1 MDSIDRIID
10 RLERVHRQA
19 TGWSARCPA
28 HDDRHNSLSVAEGE
42 DGKVLLRCF
51 AGCSVEA
58 VVASLNL
65 TLRDLFPAGES
76 REGRNLPR
84 ASATAQQ
91 SSLTLDEYAVGKALP
106 LEFLAG
112 LGVTE
117 ITHLGQPTLRIPYL
131 NEEGVE
137 VAVRLRLALEGDDR
151 FRWKKGSKP
160 HLYGLNRLGQAR
172 ELGYV
177 VLVEGESDAQ
187 TLWLHGY
194 PALGLPGASLWSEQ
208 RDAAFFT
215 GIGAIYIVV
224 EPDLGGEA
232 VLDWLR
238 GSSIRDRARLVRL
251 QGAADVSELHLRW
264 PEEARER
271 MEAALQTA
279 SPWSEHAWIE
289 RELRR
294 RASWELCAEIAQ
306 HPDLL
311 GLLADELERTG
322 LVGEER
328 VVKLLYLALT
338 SRLLERP
345 VSVVLKGPSAGGKS
359 YTLERVLELIPQDA
373 YYELTA
379 MSERALAYGTEPL
392 AHRHLIIYEAA
403 GLEGEFASYL
413 LRSLLSEGRLRYE
426 TVVKTDHGL
435 EVQLVERQGPTGLIV
450 TTTAISLHPENETRM
465 LSIPV
470 TDTRE
475 QTQRIMLALANPSD
489 GLDTEKWLAVQ
500 SWLEAGEHRVEIPY
514 ARALA
519 ELIPPVAVRLRRD
532 FRLLL
537 SLIRSHA
544 LLVQATRP
552 RDAEGRVLATL
563 DDYAVVRELVH
574 DLFSDGVEASVST
587 TIRETVD
594 AVTRLAPGSPEG
606 VSIAQLVEELKLDK
620 SAVSRRATGARRRG
634 YLKNLEERRGRP
646 SRLLPDQPLPTE
658 LELLPTPERL
668 QAHLADPERCS
679 VAADQAGGAT
689 PADAPHPGTS
699 LGEELQANEGLPFGR
714 LPWEDPDDDLPADAG
729 AS

>member
-1 MDSIDRIID
+1 MNSIDQILG
-10 RLERVHRQA
+10 RLVRVHRQA
-19 TGWSARCPA
+19 RGWTARCPA
-28 HDDRHNSLSVAEGE
+28 HEDRHNSLSVAEGE
-42 DGKVLLRCF
+42 DGKVLLHCF
-51 AGCSVEA
+51 AGCSVET
-58 VVASLNL
+58 VVASLGL
-65 TLRDLFPAGES
+65 TLRDLFPTGS
-76 REGRNLPR
+76 GQEGRNLPR

-91 SSLTLDEYAVGKALP
+91 SSLTLDEYAAGKALP

-112 LGVTE
+112 LAVTE
-117 ITHLGQPTLRIPYL
+117 ITYLGQSALRIPYF

-137 VAVRLRLALEGDDR
+137 VAVRLRPALEGDDR
-151 FRWKKGSKP
+151 FRWQKGSKP

-187 TLWLHGY
+187 TLWYHGY
-194 PALGLPGASLWSEQ
+194 PALGLPGANLWSEQ
-208 RDAAFFT
+208 RDAAFLT

-224 EPDLGGEA
+224 EPDQGGEA
-232 VLDWLR
+232 VLEWLR

-271 MEAALQTA
+271 IEAALQA
-279 SPWSEHAWIE
+279 ARLWSEHAWIE

-294 RASWELCAEIAQ
+294 RSSWELCAELAQ

-311 GLLADELERTG
+311 GWLAAELERTG

-359 YTLERVLELIPQDA
+359 YTLERVLELIPKDA
-373 YYELTA
+373 YHELTG
-379 MSERALAYGTEPL
+379 MSERALAYSTEPL

-475 QTQRIMLALANPSD
+475 QTQRIMLALAHPGD
-489 GLDTEKWLAVQ
+489 GLDTEKWLALQ
-500 SWLEAGEHRVEIPY
+500 SWLEAGERRVEIPY

-544 LLVQATRP
+544 LLAQAIRP

-587 TIRETVD
+587 TLRETVD
-594 AVTRLAPGSPEG
+594 AVSRLAPDSPGG

-620 SAVSRRATGARRRG
+620 SAVSRRVTGARRRG
-634 YLKNLEERRGRP
+634 YLKNLEERKGRP

-658 LELLPTPERL
+658 LELLPTRDRL
-668 QAHLADPERCS
+668 AAHLDGPEGCS
-679 VAADQAGGAT
+679 VAPDPEGDAT
-689 PADAPHPGTS
+689 PTDSFPQTGTS
-699 LGEELQANEGLPFGR
+699 QGQNGGPEIER
-714 LPWEDPDDDLPADAG
+714 LPWEDPDEDLPTDAG
-729 AS
+729 GS